1 MTQEPLN
8 REQRR
13 HPTKTDDPGHEASSR
28 EKQNEVVAEDRPQDV
43 SDPRTKSTRH
53 KKVTADHWN
62 Q

>member
-13 HPTKTDDPGHEASSR
+13 HPAKIDPAEEASYR
-28 EKQNEVVAEDRPQDV
+28 EKQNEVFAGNRPQDV
-43 SDPRTKSTRH
+43 SDPRTKSSQH
-53 KKVTADHWN
+53 KKVTAEHWN